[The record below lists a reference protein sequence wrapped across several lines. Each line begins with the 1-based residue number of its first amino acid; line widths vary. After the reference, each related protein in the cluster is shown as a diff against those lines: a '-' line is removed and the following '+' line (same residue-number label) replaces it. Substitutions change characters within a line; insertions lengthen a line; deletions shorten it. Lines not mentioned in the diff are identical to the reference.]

1 MLVTTTDTLPGFE
14 ITEVLGTVFGL
25 SVRSRNAA
33 SQLGAG
39 VKAFVGGELRGM
51 TKNLTNARREV
62 IDRMSAEAAELG
74 ADAVVTMRFD
84 TSELGGVWAEL
95 CAYGTAVRIRPA
107 APVTRSEEGSWPP

>member
-1 MLVTTTDTLPGFE
+1 MLVATTDTLPGFE

-39 VKAFVGGELRGM
+39 VKAFVGGELKGM
-51 TKNLTNARREV
+51 TKNLAEARRQV

-95 CAYGTAVRIRPA
+95 CAYGTAVRIRPVTPMA
-107 APVTRSEEGSWPP
+107 ASDEGTWPP